1 MKRLLAGVAV
11 VSLAATLL
19 VVTAAGAG
27 AAVRTAADLAADC
40 NDDGVVSITS
50 DTTYVGGTG
59 EITGASLVPGSAPI
73 CMIDV
78 DAPTVT
84 LKMKNVTLHGV
95 DGARI
100 NIGQSS
106 AADTTISI
114 GNSVIETT
122 GVGALAGSLSIKSDC
137 CGGISGGLGATVN
150 ITSSSLRGSSVELG
164 ASLGAAANGRFT
176 LKGTNIVAD
185 GDEFTSLA
193 DIVVVASDAG
203 HGGDVTLQRNTFTA
217 ENGFSVEV
225 GSDGRLSVTNNDF
238 TGVGGTTVV
247 HAGSASTC
255 TTTGNTPA
263 VVCT

>member
-19 VVTAAGAG
+19 LVTAASAG
-27 AAVRTAADLAADC
+27 AAVRTAADLATDC
-40 NDDGVVSITS
+40 NDGVVSITS
-50 DTTYVGGTG
+50 DTTYLGGTG
-59 EITGASLVPGSAPI
+59 EITGAPLIPGSAPI

-78 DAPTVT
+78 NAPTVT
-84 LKMKNVTLHGV
+84 LKIKNVTLHGV

-106 AADTTISI
+106 AAETTISI
-114 GNSVIETT
+114 TNSVIETT
-122 GVGALAGSLSIKSDC
+122 GVGDLAGSLSIKSDC
-137 CGGISGGLGATVN
+137 CGGISGGLGATVS
-150 ITSSSLRGSSVELG
+150 ITNSLLRGSSVELG
-164 ASLGAAANGRFT
+164 ASLGAADNGRFT
-176 LKGTNIVAD
+176 LKGTNVVAD

-193 DIVVVASDAG
+193 DIVVVVSDAG
-203 HGGDVTLQRNTFTA
+203 HGGEATLQRNTFTA

-238 TGVGGTTVV
+238 TGVGGTTLLRV
-247 HAGSASTC
+247 GSASTC
-255 TTTGNTPA
+255 TASGNTPA